1 MWDEDAPER
10 TVSFFCVPPTLQLT
24 WDPPEG
30 SVLGRKPEPFNVN
43 VNCALPAGAL
53 AGLMLVRP
61 GSGFGGG
68 LMMKALGLDRPLFPA
83 PLAGFT
89 LIIVATPH
97 FATQAARTVSAPIF
111 PRAPPLPSPP
121 TLVPTTLPF

>member
-1 MWDEDAPER
+1 M
-10 TVSFFCVPPTLQLT
+10 TGCFFCVPPTLQLP

-53 AGLMLVRP
+53 AGLRLERP

-68 LMMKALGLDRPLFPA
+68 LMMKAVGLERPLFPA
-83 PLAGFT
+83 PLAGCRVM
-89 LIIVATPH
+89 I
-97 FATQAARTVSAPIF
+97 
-111 PRAPPLPSPP
+111 RAPPAFAIQAAGA
-121 TLVPTTLPF
+121 VEVKTLPTDVCGLSTGTVDAMGLAH

>member
-68 LMMKALGLDRPLFPA
+68 LMMKAMGLDRPVVPA
-83 PLAGFT
+83 PLAGCAVM
-89 LIIVATPH
+89 IVATPDV
-97 FATQAARTVSAPIF
+97 ATKAAVTSVVPTR
-111 PRAPPLPSPP
+111 PRATS
-121 TLVPTTLPF
+121 